1 MFTQHPSRPSRLRLG
16 VGAAAAALLLLSG
29 CSGSDGDQG
38 EDAPASEQS
47 ASGSPQESSG
57 GSSSASGDS
66 SSSSDDSPSSEESS
80 SQSAE
85 DNADAEIIGGGREV
99 FPDRRMV
106 ALYGTPGNPS
116 MGVLGEQGPAESVQ
130 RAKDLAA
137 QYQPY
142 SEEQVIPAFE
152 IITTVASS
160 EPGPDGDYSAK
171 VTPEDL
177 EPLLKEAREN
187 DVYVV
192 LDFQPGLEAFPEQ
205 VERYAD
211 LLKDPNVGVGID
223 PEWRLA
229 PGQVPLEQIG
239 TVSAAE
245 INETLDD
252 VAELTAEEG
261 LPQKLVVLHQFSH
274 SMITERETLDTS
286 HPELALTL
294 HADGHGTPELK
305 TETWDA
311 LQEGLPEGIEM
322 SWKNFYDED
331 TPMLSPEE
339 TYAVQPKPWVV
350 TYQ

>member
-1 MFTQHPSRPSRLRLG
+1 MGPPPG
-16 VGAAAAALLLLSG
+16 
-29 CSGSDGDQG
+29 
-38 EDAPASEQS
+38 PARR
-47 ASGSPQESSG
+47 ADGSPGPDGGESSG
-57 GSSSASGDS
+57 PDGGGTGGFEGGTAGPSEAAPSPSAS
-66 SSSSDDSPSSEESS
+66 SP
-80 SQSAE
+80 A
-85 DNADAEIIGGGREV
+85 AAKAEIFGGGREV

-116 MGVLGEQGPAESVQ
+116 LGVLGEQGPAESV
-130 RAKDLAA
+130 RRVKDLAA

-152 IITTVASS
+152 VITTVASS

-171 VTPEDL
+171 VAPEDL

-187 DVYVV
+187 GVYVV
-192 LDFQPGLEAFPEQ
+192 LDFQPGLESFPDQ
-205 VERYAD
+205 VARYAD
-211 LLKDPNVGVGID
+211 QLKDPNVGVGLD

-229 PGQVPLEQIG
+229 PGQVPLQQIG

-252 VAELTAEEG
+252 VAALTAEEG
-261 LPQKLVVLHQFSH
+261 LPQKLVVLHQFTH
-274 SMITERETLDTS
+274 SMITERETLDVS

-294 HADGHGTPELK
+294 HADGHGSPDLK
-305 TETWDA
+305 TETWNA
-311 LQEGLPEGIEM
+311 LQEGLPEGIAM

-331 TPMLSPEE
+331 TPMLTPEQ